1 MRPPSAQGLLMVDTD
16 VLIDD
21 LRDQPEA
28 VTVEENTE
36 QALATSVLTVAE
48 PDAGATLVTLNRP
61 HFPMLTEVLVPYA
74 KG

>member
-1 MRPPSAQGLLMVDTD
+1 MVDTD

-28 VTVEENTE
+28 VAVLENTE

-48 PDAGATLVTLNRP
+48 L
-61 HFPMLTEVLVPYA
+61 
-74 KG
+74 